1 MNNPLTYIKPFVS
14 KHEPEILM
22 SMGIGGMIFSLA
34 WGIKASFKAARAIDK
49 YKETYGKDKLTAKE
63 TIKLTWKL
71 YLPTVLSVAASVPCV
86 IMSNKVSNKRYA
98 AIATAYTISEAA
110 LQEYKDKTKE
120 IIGEK
125 KTKQIE
131 ESISDDRV
139 TKTYYGGNQV
149 ILTGNGDSLFYEP
162 LSGRYFKSNWNDI
175 LKAANELNSEAIT
188 NMSGQ
193 TTLND
198 WFQKIGLETTEIGET
213 LGWNLMNNSSNL
225 IDISISSH
233 VTKDNIPCGAIY
245 YNRQPV
251 ALIN

>member
-1 MNNPLTYIKPFVS
+1 MNNPLTYIKPFIS

-34 WGIKASFKAARAIDK
+34 WGINASFKAARAIDK
-49 YKETYGKDKLTAKE
+49 YKETYGKDKLAIKE

-71 YLPTVLSVAASVPCV
+71 YLPTVLSVAASVPCI
-86 IMSNKVSNKRYA
+86 IMSNRVSNKRYA

-120 IIGEK
+120 IVGEK

-131 ESISDDRV
+131 ESISEDRV
-139 TKTYYGGNQV
+139 TKTYTGGNQI

-175 LKAANELNSEAIT
+175 LRAANELNARAIS

-198 WFQKIGLETTEIGET
+198 WFEKIGLETTEIGET
-213 LGWNLMNNSSNL
+213 LGWDLMNNSTDL

-233 VTKDNIPCGAIY
+233 ITKDNIPCGAIY
-245 YNRQPV
+245 YNRQPIT
-251 ALIN
+251 LQE

>member
-139 TKTYYGGNQV
+139 TKTYSGGNQV

-213 LGWNLMNNSSNL
+213 LGWNLMNNPSNL

-233 VTKDNIPCGAIY
+233 ITKDNVPCGAIY

>member
-1 MNNPLTYIKPFVS
+1 MNIIKL
-14 KHEPEILM
+14 K
-22 SMGIGGMIFSLA
+22 
-34 WGIKASFKAARAIDK
+34 SF
-49 YKETYGKDKLTAKE
+49 LTAKE

-139 TKTYYGGNQV
+139 TKTYSGGNQV

-233 VTKDNIPCGAIY
+233 ITKDNVPCGAIY

>member
-1 MNNPLTYIKPFVS
+1 MNNPLNYIKPFVS

-139 TKTYYGGNQV
+139 TKTYSGGNQV

-233 VTKDNIPCGAIY
+233 ITKDNVPCGAIY

>member
-139 TKTYYGGNQV
+139 TKTYSGGNQV
-149 ILTGNGDSLFYEP
+149 ILTGNGDSLFYKP
-162 LSGRYFKSNWNDI
+162 LSGKYFKSNWNDI

-233 VTKDNIPCGAIY
+233 ITKDNVPCGAIY

>member
-86 IMSNKVSNKRYA
+86 IMSNKVSNKRHA

-139 TKTYYGGNQV
+139 TKTYSGGNQV

-233 VTKDNIPCGAIY
+233 ITKDNVPCGAIY

>member
-110 LQEYKDKTKE
+110 LQE
-120 IIGEK
+120 
-125 KTKQIE
+125 
-131 ESISDDRV
+131 
-139 TKTYYGGNQV
+139 
-149 ILTGNGDSLFYEP
+149 
-162 LSGRYFKSNWNDI
+162 
-175 LKAANELNSEAIT
+175 
-188 NMSGQ
+188 
-193 TTLND
+193 
-198 WFQKIGLETTEIGET
+198 
-213 LGWNLMNNSSNL
+213 
-225 IDISISSH
+225 
-233 VTKDNIPCGAIY
+233 
-245 YNRQPV
+245 
-251 ALIN
+251 

>member
-14 KHEPEILM
+14 KHEHEILM

-139 TKTYYGGNQV
+139 TKTYSGGNQV

-233 VTKDNIPCGAIY
+233 ITKDNVPCGAIY

>member
-34 WGIKASFKAARAIDK
+34 WGIKASLKAARAIDK

-139 TKTYYGGNQV
+139 TKTYSGGNQV

-233 VTKDNIPCGAIY
+233 ITKDNVPCGAIY

>member
-49 YKETYGKDKLTAKE
+49 YKETYGKDKLIAKE

-71 YLPTVLSVAASVPCV
+71 YLPTVLSVAASIPCV

-139 TKTYYGGNQV
+139 TKTYSGGNQV

-233 VTKDNIPCGAIY
+233 VTKDNVPCGAIY

>member
-49 YKETYGKDKLTAKE
+49 YKEIYGKDKLTVKE

-139 TKTYYGGNQV
+139 TKTYSGGNQV

-233 VTKDNIPCGAIY
+233 ITKDNVPCGAIY

>member
-49 YKETYGKDKLTAKE
+49 YKKTYGKDKLTAKE

-139 TKTYYGGNQV
+139 TKTYSGGNQV

-233 VTKDNIPCGAIY
+233 ITKDNVPCGAIY

>member
-139 TKTYYGGNQV
+139 TKTYSGGNQV

-198 WFQKIGLETTEIGET
+198 WFQKIGLETTGIGET

-233 VTKDNIPCGAIY
+233 VTKDNVPCGAIY

>member
-71 YLPTVLSVAASVPCV
+71 YLPTVLSVAASVPSV

-139 TKTYYGGNQV
+139 TKTYSGGNQV

-233 VTKDNIPCGAIY
+233 ITKDNVPCGAIY

>member
-139 TKTYYGGNQV
+139 TKTYSGGKQV

-233 VTKDNIPCGAIY
+233 ITKDNVPCGAIY

>member
-49 YKETYGKDKLTAKE
+49 DKETYGKDKLTAKE

-139 TKTYYGGNQV
+139 TKTYSGGNQV

-233 VTKDNIPCGAIY
+233 ITKDNVPCGAIY

>member
-71 YLPTVLSVAASVPCV
+71 YLPTVLSVVASVPCV

-139 TKTYYGGNQV
+139 TKTYSGGNQV

-233 VTKDNIPCGAIY
+233 ITKDNVPCGAIY

>member
-139 TKTYYGGNQV
+139 NKTYSGGNQV

-233 VTKDNIPCGAIY
+233 ITKDNVPCGAIY

>member
-1 MNNPLTYIKPFVS
+1 M
-14 KHEPEILM
+14 
-22 SMGIGGMIFSLA
+22 IG
-34 WGIKASFKAARAIDK
+34 D
-49 YKETYGKDKLTAKE
+49 
-63 TIKLTWKL
+63 
-71 YLPTVLSVAASVPCV
+71 
-86 IMSNKVSNKRYA
+86 
-98 AIATAYTISEAA
+98 
-110 LQEYKDKTKE
+110 
-120 IIGEK
+120 K

-139 TKTYYGGNQV
+139 TKTYSGGNQV

-213 LGWNLMNNSSNL
+213 LGWNLMSNPSNL

-233 VTKDNIPCGAIY
+233 ITKDNVPCGAIY

>member
-1 MNNPLTYIKPFVS
+1 MINPLTYIKPFVS

-63 TIKLTWKL
+63 TIKLAWKL

-139 TKTYYGGNQV
+139 TKTYSGGNQV

-233 VTKDNIPCGAIY
+233 ITKDNVPCGAIY

>member
-139 TKTYYGGNQV
+139 TKTYSGGNQV

-198 WFQKIGLETTEIGET
+198 WFQKIGLETTEIGEA

-233 VTKDNIPCGAIY
+233 ITKDNVPCGAIY